1 MRLIFWL
8 LEPIFFYF
16 LRQQSTA
23 VSGSSSLF
31 NLEMFLW
38 LGETSFFSTGN
49 SIVLF
54 RVFSANGNYY

>member
-23 VSGSSSLF
+23 VSGRSSLF
-31 NLEMFLW
+31 NLEMLLW
-38 LGETSFFSTGN
+38 LGETSFFSTGD